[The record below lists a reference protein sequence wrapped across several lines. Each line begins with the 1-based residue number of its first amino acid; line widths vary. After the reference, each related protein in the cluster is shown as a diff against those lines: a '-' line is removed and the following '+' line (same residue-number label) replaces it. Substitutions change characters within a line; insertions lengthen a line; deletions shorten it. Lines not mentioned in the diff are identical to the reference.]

1 MLKATENSM
10 DTAHVTSA
18 SDDGRSKVSHTFQYN
33 LNTAKTRKQLYEGAM
48 KDILSERIRKSAQIF
63 LLVMVLFRKLSLKH

>member
-18 SDDGRSKVSHTFQYN
+18 SDDDRSKVTHTFQYN
-33 LNTAKTRKQLYEGAM
+33 LNTAKTRKQLCEGAM
-48 KDILSERIRKSAQIF
+48 I
-63 LLVMVLFRKLSLKH
+63 